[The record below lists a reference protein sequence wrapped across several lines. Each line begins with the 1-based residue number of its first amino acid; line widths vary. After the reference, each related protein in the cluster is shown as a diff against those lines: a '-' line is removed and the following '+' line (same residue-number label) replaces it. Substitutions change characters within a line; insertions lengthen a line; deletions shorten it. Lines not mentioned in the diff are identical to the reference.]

1 MHELYYKS
9 KLTSGAIYSID
20 KLGGIPLSLKY
31 FELNRTFIGL
41 PFVDATIN
49 LELINYFNLVSNPPI
64 EFLQFNEIF
73 SFYYFAENKL
83 TRQKL
88 DSIIFLYNSNLNL
101 DFASFINEICHLDE
115 NRIKEF
121 YKIGGV
127 TSYRFSM
134 VFSQCH
140 NVIYYL
146 NLNSRKDIIEL
157 PVQNLN
163 SKIEELLINQEG
175 SIRNLIFKLLRIC
188 NSEGLFMSF
197 ILDSKFID
205 FFAPY
210 LSESERKKFNDVI
223 QDIILFVY
231 EYKFQVLENNNS
243 IDEIKSQ
250 IKEIHSSLLDKYSEL
265 LKYIPES
272 MVIKKSRMKS
282 KLETISKLFVNIENI

>member
-1 MHELYYKS
+1 MNELYYKS
-9 KLTSGAIYSID
+9 KLSFGAIYSID

-41 PFVDATIN
+41 PFVDETIN
-49 LELINYFNLVSNPPI
+49 IELFNFFNLFSNPPI

-88 DSIIFLYNSNLNL
+88 DSIIFQYNSNLNL
-101 DFASFINEICHLDE
+101 DFASFINKICYLDE
-115 NRIKEF
+115 KEIKEL

-127 TSYRFSM
+127 TSYRISM
-134 VFSQCH
+134 VFSKCH

-146 NLNSRKDIIEL
+146 NLNSRKDIIDL
-157 PVQNLN
+157 PNQYFN
-163 SKIEELLINQEG
+163 SKIEELLINQEA
-175 SIRNLIFKLLRIC
+175 SIRNLIFKLIRIC
-188 NSEGLFMSF
+188 NSEVLFMSF
-197 ILDSKFID
+197 IFDSNFID

-231 EYKFQVLENNNS
+231 EYNFQVLENKNS

-250 IKEIHSSLLDKYSEL
+250 IKEMHSSLLDKYSEL
-265 LKYIPES
+265 LKHIPES
-272 MVIKKSRMKS
+272 REIKKSRIKS
-282 KLETISKLFVNIENI
+282 KFETISKLFVNIENI